1 MLSRPSEPEEQGA
14 KGAKSVWVTFS
25 RFESA
30 EQFLGE
36 STPRVTLELAA
47 IPDAPARHRLPY
59 VEVGRPWSAG
69 LVHFILRSEPHV
81 LDTVHCVGESP
92 TVGQW
97 NAAHFGSPPF

>member
-14 KGAKSVWVTFS
+14 KGAKSVWVAFS

-59 VEVGRPWSAG
+59 PRVGRPWSA
-69 LVHFILRSEPHV
+69 VCESHQRSPLH
-81 LDTVHCVGESP
+81 P
-92 TVGQW
+92 
-97 NAAHFGSPPF
+97 GSSDFFRSWF